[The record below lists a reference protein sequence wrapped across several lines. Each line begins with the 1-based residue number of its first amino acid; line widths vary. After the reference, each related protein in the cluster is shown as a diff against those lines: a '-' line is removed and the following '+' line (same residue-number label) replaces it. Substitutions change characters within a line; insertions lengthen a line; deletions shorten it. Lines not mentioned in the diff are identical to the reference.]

1 MSFLAQTV
9 KVNGLQHSFFFC
21 GGGNHPAKNTLLLN
35 DKNVILGTFRTFH
48 LGYVNMR
55 ENIKGMLHCNV
66 CNHH

>member
-9 KVNGLQHSFFFC
+9 KVNGFQHVWGG

-48 LGYVNMR
+48 LGYVIMR
-55 ENIKGMLHCNV
+55 ENIKGMLHCNIA
-66 CNHH
+66 